1 MGLLVAFISLIN
13 IALGYGLAVYL
24 RRAMEPTIGNRTVEP
39 LPVSVQAAK
48 PQVVTK
54 VAPTP
59 AVKVEAA
66 PAEVPEKPADE
77 VAPISAPTP
86 QTESAETPTD
96 SKPPVDEENVL
107 AGIEAFRAQLA
118 QVKDEGNAE
127 VEEAALT

>member
-39 LPVSVQAAK
+39 LPVSVPVAK
-48 PQVVTK
+48 PKIVSED
-54 VAPTP
+54 APTP
-59 AVKVEAA
+59 AVKVETASSET
-66 PAEVPEKPADE
+66 PVNPADS

-86 QTESAETPTD
+86 QTESAETATD

-127 VEEAALT
+127 VEEPALT

>member
-39 LPVSVQAAK
+39 LPVSVPAAK

-59 AVKVEAA
+59 AVKVEVTPAA
-66 PAEVPEKPADE
+66 TPVQPADE
-77 VAPISAPTP
+77 VAPISAPSSQP
-86 QTESAETPTD
+86 ESAETAKDT
-96 SKPPVDEENVL
+96 KPPVDEENVL

-118 QVKDEGNAE
+118 QVKDGGNAE
-127 VEEAALT
+127 VEEPALT